1 MNIRDLFNK
10 SNAGVRQSIVIHFY
24 YGISSLDPLHA
35 LESKLRIAL
44 HNTGLGEHDGHEIAM
59 DDSDGFLY
67 LYGEN
72 AEALFKFIRPIL
84 LTVPFM
90 RGAEVNLRFGSTDD
104 PSVSDIDFILE

>member
-1 MNIRDLFNK
+1 MNIRDLFDK
-10 SNAGVRQSIVIHFY
+10 DAGVRQSIIIHFY
-24 YGISSLDPLHA
+24 YGVSSLDPLHA

-67 LYGEN
+67 LYGTN

-84 LTVPFM
+84 FTAPFM
-90 RGAEVNLRFGSTDD
+90 HRAEVNLRFGAVDD
-104 PSVSDIDFILE
+104 PTVSDIDFILE